1 MERTYTDADLED
13 MKPENHKF
21 AFDGKEYDQYSA
33 SQMQRRLERSIRKQK
48 RLKNAY
54 KASGLKDEETAAAA
68 KLRRLNTKY
77 HDFSNAAGL
86 PEQPERT
93 RILYTDAKSE
103 AAASAAKAAKPITR
117 LQETL
122 DVKTEIVNGVV
133 PKGSEIGSI
142 REIAGGD
149 SGKQLKVA
157 SFLSENY
164 GGEPLQWR
172 KMGGIIQ
179 TDNFRYDVHWFEQN
193 GKHFEEKLKG
203 VKRK

>member
-1 MERTYTDADLED
+1 M
-13 MKPENHKF
+13 
-21 AFDGKEYDQYSA
+21 
-33 SQMQRRLERSIRKQK
+33 
-48 RLKNAY
+48 
-54 KASGLKDEETAAAA
+54 
-68 KLRRLNTKY
+68 
-77 HDFSNAAGL
+77 
-86 PEQPERT
+86 
-93 RILYTDAKSE
+93 
-103 AAASAAKAAKPITR
+103 
-117 LQETL
+117 
-122 DVKTEIVNGVV
+122 KTEIVNGVV